1 MNYGASNL
9 SFSSTVKELSKSVL
23 KNSLKDKEY
32 GTRKRN
38 AKSRCWMCAY
48 CSWLLTIGNSVGYDK
63 FALCSAHVASR
74 APDSQAQYSPSS
86 WHRMRWHG
94 SVTPIN
100 PFRADADLTA
110 MPCLVADVRHLRGSH
125 IMKFRPSMTPIVRI
139 FFFCVVGI
147 KRRAAVSTNCARI
160 CLRWLNSHISKA
172 QPTFFLF
179 FSFLFS
185 KKWVYNT
192 VKTNCAKYK
201 GAIIALR

>member
-9 SFSSTVKELSKSVL
+9 SFSSTVEELSKSVL

-48 CSWLLTIGNSVGYDK
+48 CSWLLTIGNSVAYDK
-63 FALCSAHVASR
+63 FALCSVHVASR
-74 APDSQAQYSPSS
+74 APDSQAQFSPSS

-125 IMKFRPSMTPIVRI
+125 IVKFRPSMTPIVRI

-179 FSFLFS
+179 FFFS
-185 KKWVYNT
+185 VF
-192 VKTNCAKYK
+192 
-201 GAIIALR
+201 